1 MALTTYAELQSSIA
15 DFLNREDLASVIP
28 TFIDLAEAQI
38 NRDVRHYQMETV
50 ATLSIE
56 GRYTLRPINWVETV
70 SITLDGGSA
79 NNLELLSTS
88 AMNERRSNSGNTAGS
103 PRYYKNTGQDIEVWP
118 SPDQAESA
126 TYVYLARVPSL
137 GVSVFFGQDY
147 DLTNINALSLANALV
162 GANGPVHYVYSYD
175 SATGD
180 YLVDASLFGIIGDAA
195 ITRYT
200 PEEFYAQFGSTLTPF
215 QSQTSQ
221 QDSAPTN
228 WLLSAAPD
236 VYLYGSLLQSAPY
249 LANDERIG
257 VWAQLYSAAVLR
269 LNEESE
275 SAKYSGSGLGMRVK
289 GLDTGRS
296 ANYWRDR

>member
-1 MALTTYAELQSSIA
+1 MALTNYAELQSSIA

-38 NRDVRHYQMETV
+38 DRDVRHYQMETV

-126 TYVYLARVPSL
+126 TYVYLAKVPSL
-137 GVSVFFGQDY
+137 
-147 DLTNINALSLANALV
+147 
-162 GANGPVHYVYSYD
+162 
-175 SATGD
+175 
-180 YLVDASLFGIIGDAA
+180 
-195 ITRYT
+195 
-200 PEEFYAQFGSTLTPF
+200 
-215 QSQTSQ
+215 

>member
-126 TYVYLARVPSL
+126 
-137 GVSVFFGQDY
+137 
-147 DLTNINALSLANALV
+147 
-162 GANGPVHYVYSYD
+162 
-175 SATGD
+175 
-180 YLVDASLFGIIGDAA
+180 
-195 ITRYT
+195 
-200 PEEFYAQFGSTLTPF
+200 
-215 QSQTSQ
+215 
-221 QDSAPTN
+221 PTN